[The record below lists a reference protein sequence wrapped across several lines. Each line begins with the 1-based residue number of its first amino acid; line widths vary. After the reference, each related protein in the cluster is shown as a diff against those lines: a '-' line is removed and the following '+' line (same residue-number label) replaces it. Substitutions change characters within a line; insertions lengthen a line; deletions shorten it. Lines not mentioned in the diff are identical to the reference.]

1 MDITMPDQPHPSDI
15 SAAVVL
21 FDGVCN
27 LCNGAV
33 QFILRRDPRGVF
45 RFASLQSEIGQA
57 LLRQHQLPEI
67 SVGTIVLI
75 EHGRAYTHSTAALR
89 IARKLPGAWKASY
102 AAILIPAAW
111 RDAVYRYIARN
122 RYRWFG
128 RSEQCMLPRP
138 EHRHRFL

>member
-1 MDITMPDQPHPSDI
+1 MPDQPQIADAA
-15 SAAVVL
+15 AAVVL

-33 QFILRRDPRGVF
+33 QFILRRDPQGVF
-45 RFASLQSEIGQA
+45 RFASLQSEIGQE
-57 LLRQHQLPEI
+57 LLRQHHLPEH
-67 SVGTIVLI
+67 SLGTIVLI
-75 EHGRAYTHSTAALR
+75 EHGRAYTYSTAALR
-89 IARKLPGAWKASY
+89 IARRLHGAWKASY

-111 RDAVYRYIARN
+111 RDAAYRYIARN

-128 RSEQCMLPRP
+128 RSEQCMLPKP